1 MSPQT
6 GHVVGSEQ
14 TFELQREQLYP
25 PSVGREWHAQNVGE
39 MSVILDGNPIIN
51 KVGTTAAS
59 PDSLSFPVELLK
71 DWVGGGV
78 VARMKRSRKWPSSRQ
93 TV

>member
-1 MSPQT
+1 M
-6 GHVVGSEQ
+6 VGSEH

-25 PSVGREWHAQNVGE
+25 PSVGREWHAQNVGA

-59 PDSLSFPVELLK
+59 PDSPSFPVELLK

-78 VARMKRSRKWPSSRQ
+78 VARVKSSRK
-93 TV
+93 